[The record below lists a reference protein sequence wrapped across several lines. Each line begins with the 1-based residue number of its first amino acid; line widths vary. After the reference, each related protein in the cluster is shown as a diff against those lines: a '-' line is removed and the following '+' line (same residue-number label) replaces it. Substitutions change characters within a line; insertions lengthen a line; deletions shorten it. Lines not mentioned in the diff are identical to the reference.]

1 MTEAVATTKRASAGP
16 ARGDA
21 AAAEAAREV
30 LARSGVRYVYCFFTD
45 VRGILQSFTI
55 PVEEFTEGRAFEEGI
70 GFDGSSVRGFKTIDE
85 SDMMWLPDPVT
96 LRVIPWV
103 TDPIQKAAL
112 LLGDVYE
119 AYGGG
124 PAECD
129 PRGAVKRVVEK
140 ARAMGYAPIMA
151 PEIEF
156 FVFQKFDPTRLVW
169 DLWVSP
175 SGGKMD
181 AWGGPRP
188 LPESPELGNGRPG
201 IRPKEGYF
209 RAPPE
214 DTTNDFRNELAHYLT
229 QLGVRVEYHHHEVA
243 TAGQVELDYKPMD
256 PVACADAAVVYKFA
270 AKNVAK
276 MRDMIAVFMPKPLY
290 LDNASGMHTHQSLW
304 KDGVNAFY
312 DSEDEYAEL
321 SQVGRWYVGG
331 LLAHAKALTA
341 ITCPTVNSYK
351 RLVPGF
357 EAPINIMWSR
367 RNRSAL
373 CRIPVYKRGPEFQ
386 KEKRVE
392 YRAADPTANPYLAFA
407 AMLAAGLDGIE
418 KRIEPP
424 APVDRDVYEMS
435 EGEKAAL
442 GIGALPTTLKDALAE
457 LEKDEVICEALG
469 ETIVRAFVELKTS
482 EWNQYCLQ
490 LTPWE
495 VVKYL
500 DY

>member
-1 MTEAVATTKRASAGP
+1 MTQAVAEAKRAAATPTQEAGS
-16 ARGDA
+16 
-21 AAAEAAREV
+21 AEAAKEI
-30 LARSGVRYVYCFFTD
+30 LLRSGVRYVYCFFTD
-45 VRGILQSFTI
+45 LRGILQSFTI
-55 PVEEFTEGRAFEEGI
+55 PVEEFTDGKAFAEGI

-85 SDMMWLPDPVT
+85 SDMMWRPDPST

-103 TDPIQKAAL
+103 TDPIQKAAFMI
-112 LLGDVYE
+112 GDVYE

-124 PAECD
+124 PADCD
-129 PRGAVKRVVEK
+129 PRGVLKGVLARVN
-140 ARAMGYAPIMA
+140 ALGYAPIMA

-156 FVFQKFDPTRLVW
+156 FVFSKFDPAHLVW

-214 DTTNDFRNELAHYLT
+214 DTTNDYRNELAHYLT
-229 QLGVRVEYHHHEVA
+229 QVGVRVEYHHHEVA
-243 TAGQVELDYKPMD
+243 TAGQIELDYKPSE
-256 PVACADAAVVYKFA
+256 PVSCADSVLVYKFA
-270 AKNVAK
+270 AKNIAK
-276 MRDMIAVFMPKPLY
+276 KHDLIAVFMPKPLY
-290 LDNASGMHTHQSLW
+290 LDNASGMHTHQSWW
-304 KDGVNAFY
+304 KDGKNAFY
-312 DSEDEYAEL
+312 DGSDEYAEL
-321 SQVGRWYVGG
+321 SQLGRWYVGG

-373 CRIPVYKRGPEFQ
+373 CRIPVYKKGPEFQ

-392 YRAADPTANPYLAFA
+392 YRAADPSCNPYLAFA

-418 KRIEPP
+418 RKLEPP
-424 APVDRDVYEMS
+424 PAVDKDVYEMT
-435 EGEKAAL
+435 EHEKEEM
-442 GIGALPTTLKDALAE
+442 GISALPTTLKDALAE
-457 LEKDEVICEALG
+457 LERDEVIRSALG
-469 ETIVRAFVELKTS
+469 EAVYRGFVDLKIA